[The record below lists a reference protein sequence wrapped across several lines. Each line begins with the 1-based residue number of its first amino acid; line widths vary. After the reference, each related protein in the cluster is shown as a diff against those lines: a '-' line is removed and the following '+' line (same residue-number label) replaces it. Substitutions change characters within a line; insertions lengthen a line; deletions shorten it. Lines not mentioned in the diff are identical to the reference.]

1 MSRPTSIRSASRTEA
16 RAASCSSCRRR
27 RGAMACVRSSIPRR
41 TSAAASATSAI
52 CSACSTTTSRA
63 RSGFGD
69 DDVREARPY
78 GLLRP
83 AVRPGDVV
91 RRQPQREAEGRLHGE
106 GRRSAR
112 GGRVAGHA
120 LSRNQLA
127 YNPGGMPENRPAVA
141 PPFDQ
146 GVFLLHY
153 NRGREAFQEGRYA
166 EARRELEQAQR
177 MRPDDS
183 DVLNLLGLVY
193 FKTNAFPEAEVIYRR
208 LVRENAN
215 VFILHSNLGL
225 ILFKQG
231 KLDEAEQYLLRAVE
245 LRPNYA
251 KSHLYLG
258 LLYRQRKKF
267 GLALEHLRFA
277 GADKV
282 VREVET
288 EMQHMASTQT
298 KPSPAIRDMPPP
310 SPKPSQA
317 GVTTQKIIPVDPRL
331 LTQPGKVRKPETNPQ
346 TAAVPA
352 PPVDLAAVTAARKLQ
367 EAVDETQH
375 AEEKRLDLER
385 KIEGASKTFALH
397 ENGFLEINFARSAT
411 VKRGTVSSYSGNL
424 KFLAES
430 GLVGTTAQTMVKAV
444 GQGKIFLYEKG
455 RKTFLLDLNEEFIYV
470 EGSNPPAAKATVAS
484 RVEPIYDSAYQRKID
499 TVKIFGKGSLAISTS
514 IEPLTLRVTKEYPLS
529 ISSNALVAWTGNLIA
544 AVMDDQ
550 SLDNVM
556 IASGDRAGFKI
567 RFEGDGVVVSEQ

>member
-1 MSRPTSIRSASRTEA
+1 MPDHRP
-16 RAASCSSCRRR
+16 
-27 RGAMACVRSSIPRR
+27 V
-41 TSAAASATSAI
+41 
-52 CSACSTTTSRA
+52 
-63 RSGFGD
+63 
-69 DDVREARPY
+69 
-78 GLLRP
+78 
-83 AVRPGDVV
+83 
-91 RRQPQREAEGRLHGE
+91 
-106 GRRSAR
+106 
-112 GGRVAGHA
+112 
-120 LSRNQLA
+120 
-127 YNPGGMPENRPAVA
+127 VA

-177 MRPDDS
+177 LRPDDA

-258 LLYRQRKKF
+258 LLYRQRRKF

-277 GADKV
+277 GADKL
-282 VREVET
+282 VREVEG
-288 EMQHMASTQT
+288 EMHPQQPAPLPQP
-298 KPSPAIRDMPPP
+298 KPIVQPQAAPVAPPP
-310 SPKPSQA
+310 KRT
-317 GVTTQKIIPVDPRL
+317 VTTQKIAPLRPEPTL
-331 LTQPGKVRKPETNPQ
+331 MTQPGTVRRPDTQPQ
-346 TAAVPA
+346 TAPIP

-367 EAVDETQH
+367 DAVDEPQH
-375 AEEKRLDLER
+375 LDERRLDLER

-397 ENGFLEINFARSAT
+397 ENGFLEINFARSVH

-424 KFLAES
+424 KFAAES
-430 GLVGTTAQTMVKAV
+430 GLVGTTAQTLVKAA

-470 EGSNPPAAKATVAS
+470 EGSNLLALEDTLTY

-514 IEPLTLRVTKEYPLS
+514 IEPLTLRVTREYPLS

-556 IASGDRAGFKI
+556 IESADRAGFKI

>member
-1 MSRPTSIRSASRTEA
+1 
-16 RAASCSSCRRR
+16 
-27 RGAMACVRSSIPRR
+27 V
-41 TSAAASATSAI
+41 
-52 CSACSTTTSRA
+52 
-63 RSGFGD
+63 
-69 DDVREARPY
+69 RPY
-78 GLLRP
+78 RF
-83 AVRPGDVV
+83 
-91 RRQPQREAEGRLHGE
+91 
-106 GRRSAR
+106 
-112 GGRVAGHA
+112 
-120 LSRNQLA
+120 A

-177 MRPDDS
+177 LRPDDS

-258 LLYRQRKKF
+258 LLYRQRRKF

-277 GADKV
+277 GAEKV
-282 VREVET
+282 LREVEA
-288 EMQHMASTQT
+288 EMNQS
-298 KPSPAIRDMPPP
+298 KPSPAAPATPPP
-310 SPKPSQA
+310 QPK
-317 GVTTQKIIPVDPRL
+317 TTQKVTPLRVDPMMV
-331 LTQPGKVRKPETNPQ
+331 TQPGKVAKPDEAP
-346 TAAVPA
+346 PA

-367 EAVDETQH
+367 DAVDETQH

-397 ENGFLEINFARSAT
+397 ENGFLEINFARSVT

-430 GLVGTTAQTMVKAV
+430 GLVGTTAQTMVKAA

-455 RKTFLLDLNEEFIYV
+455 RKTFLLDLNDEFIYV
-470 EGSNPPAAKATVAS
+470 EGSNLLALEETLTY

-514 IEPLTLRVTKEYPLS
+514 IEPLTLRVTRDYPLS

-556 IASGDRAGFKI
+556 IESGDRAGFKI